1 MPSKEVILTQEGF
14 DKLEAEYK
22 LLKNVRRG
30 EVSERIRIAKGF
42 GDLSENAEY
51 DAAKNEQAQV
61 EERIYKLQ
69 EMLAHAKIIKEE
81 EIDDQVVGVGSHVK
95 IRDLEFDEVEE
106 YIVVGSTEA
115 DPFQNRISN
124 ESPVGRALL
133 GHSAGEFIDVEVP
146 NGEIVKYEILEISR

>member
-1 MPSKEVILTQEGF
+1 MPSKEVILTQAGF
-14 DKLEAEYK
+14 DKLEEEYK
-22 LLKNVRRG
+22 HLKNVKRG
-30 EVSERIRIAKGF
+30 EVSERIKIAKGF

-51 DAAKNEQAQV
+51 DAAKLEQAQV

-81 EIDDQVVGVGSHVK
+81 EVDDRVVGVGSHVK

-124 ESPVGRALL
+124 ESPVGKALL
-133 GHSAGEFIDVEVP
+133 GRSAGDFVDVEVP

>member
-1 MPSKEVILTQEGF
+1 MPNKEVILTQEGF
-14 DKLEAEYK
+14 DKLEEEYK
-22 LLKNVRRG
+22 YLKNVKRG
-30 EVSERIRIAKGF
+30 EVSERIKIAKGF

-51 DAAKNEQAQV
+51 DAAKLEQAQV

-69 EMLAHAKIIKEE
+69 EMLAHAKIIKED
-81 EIDDQVVGVGSHVK
+81 EIDDRVVGVGSHVK

-106 YIVVGSTEA
+106 YVVVGSTEA

-124 ESPVGRALL
+124 ESPVGKALL
-133 GHSAGEFIDVEVP
+133 GRSAGEQIDVEVP